1 MPVPKTTAKS
11 AKKTAAKAVA
21 KSGAKPAPKQSKP
34 SATKAVVLDSKLA
47 FQGKVFRVT
56 TDMVTEPGGVT
67 GIRDVVR
74 HNGSIVILAV
84 DASKNPSNPT
94 ILIERQYR
102 HAAGQFLFELPAGS
116 IDPGE
121 APLAAAKRE
130 LIEETGFRARKWTR
144 LVRYFASPGFLAESM
159 QIFLAEDIRPGV
171 AEPEAD
177 ERIELL
183 HLPLSEILDAIEKGN
198 VLDGKTLIGVLFYAR
213 YLFKT

>member
-1 MPVPKTTAKS
+1 MPAPKTSAKV
-11 AKKTAAKAVA
+11 AKKTAAKPA
-21 KSGAKPAPKQSKP
+21 AKPS
-34 SATKAVVLDSKLA
+34 STKAVVLDSKLA

-56 TDMVTEPGGVT
+56 TDTVTEPGGVT

-84 DASKNPSNPT
+84 DATNNPADPT

-130 LIEETGFRARKWTR
+130 LIEETGFRARKWTK

-159 QIFLAEDIRPGV
+159 QIFLAEDIRAGI
-171 AEPEAD
+171 AQPEAD
-177 ERIELL
+177 EKIEIL
-183 HLPLSEILDAIEKGN
+183 HLPLSEVLHAIEQGK
-198 VLDGKTLIGVLFYAR
+198 VLDGKTIIGILFYAR
-213 YLFKT
+213 YLCKS